1 MGREDK
7 VEGRDRDD
15 VVEKK
20 ETPKWKRAVKPVISL
35 SGKVRY

>member
-35 SGKVRY
+35 PSKNEY